1 MLPYLRWSVMPTKA
15 ANMIRPQARQAE
27 LLLHAAEPLERLS
40 PATEAELITLLGQLI
55 QTVQRTLDEERGDE
69 QAQR

>member
-1 MLPYLRWSVMPTKA
+1 MLPYLRWSVMPTKE
-15 ANMIRPQARQAE
+15 ANMIRSQARQAE

-40 PATEAELITLLGQLI
+40 RATEAELITLLGQLI
-55 QTVQRTLDEERGDE
+55 QTVQRTLAEERGDE